1 MAIVYITGGATGI
14 GAATVRKFVSG
25 GDRVVVFDINDS
37 AMDELISEFESGMV
51 HFFKT
56 DVRSRNEVR
65 QSMGEALEKVGP
77 PEALF
82 VNAGIQK
89 LQGIF
94 DMEDEDI
101 DLIIDVNLKGALY
114 TVSEAAGYMKDAGNG
129 GTIVLMA
136 SDQAL
141 VGKEGSIVYGAT
153 KGGVAQMAK
162 SLSVALSPFKIRVNA
177 VCPATV
183 RTPLTDGVF
192 QWIAEKHFDGD
203 VDAAWKAEAELLPI
217 GRVAEPSEIAEVVY
231 FLSKPS
237 SSFMT
242 GSLVPVDGGL
252 TAQ

>member
-1 MAIVYITGGATGI
+1 MATVYITGGATGI

-77 PEALF
+77 PESLF

-101 DLIIDVNLKGALY
+101 DLIIDVNL
-114 TVSEAAGYMKDAGNG
+114 
-129 GTIVLMA
+129 
-136 SDQAL
+136 
-141 VGKEGSIVYGAT
+141 
-153 KGGVAQMAK
+153 
-162 SLSVALSPFKIRVNA
+162 SP
-177 VCPATV
+177 
-183 RTPLTDGVF
+183 
-192 QWIAEKHFDGD
+192 
-203 VDAAWKAEAELLPI
+203 
-217 GRVAEPSEIAEVVY
+217 
-231 FLSKPS
+231 
-237 SSFMT
+237 
-242 GSLVPVDGGL
+242 
-252 TAQ
+252 